1 MAFFA
6 KASICSRK
14 MAYCLASIDMF
25 SFVYSC
31 FWKTSFFCVNGIDIW
46 QCTVEEMYNAWC
58 TASIFLSLKVPQS
71 LLTRLTMGVLSWY
84 YAFYL
89 QIYNFC
95 VFDLNLYK
103 STLTHTH
110 THIYIYI
117 YISVNT
123 YMTFAFIHD
132 QYQQVFIVYYAM
144 VALWFIQ
151 PTHTLNDTKPHGWWC
166 VVQLIINQVGWY
178 RLDHWN
184 CSVGVNGRSYIMDVT
199 CSAKSG
205 RSF

>member
-1 MAFFA
+1 MNCIMHDAPQAYFYPSKSPDQTS
-6 KASICSRK
+6 KA
-14 MAYCLASIDMF
+14 
-25 SFVYSC
+25 
-31 FWKTSFFCVNGIDIW
+31 
-46 QCTVEEMYNAWC
+46 
-58 TASIFLSLKVPQS
+58 
-71 LLTRLTMGVLSWY
+71 RLTMGVLSWY

-103 STLTHTH
+103 STLTHT
-110 THIYIYI
+110 

-132 QYQQVFIVYYAM
+132 QYQPVFIVYYAM

-184 CSVGVNGRSYIMDVT
+184 CSVGVNGRSYLMDVT
-199 CSAKSG
+199 CSAIPG